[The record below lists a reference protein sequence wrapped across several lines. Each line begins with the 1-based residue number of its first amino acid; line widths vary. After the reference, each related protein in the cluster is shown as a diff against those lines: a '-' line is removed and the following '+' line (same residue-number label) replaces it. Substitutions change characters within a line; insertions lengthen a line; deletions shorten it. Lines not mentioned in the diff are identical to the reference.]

1 MGLRRVFYDFPMDIH
16 SFLDH
21 PNLLRATPQV
31 RVTVWYCVSAH
42 DLVTAAK
49 AGEYDLVLDILEHE
63 ESRLHVDDVD
73 QVCVCVWGE
82 WLSM

>member
-1 MGLRRVFYDFPMDIH
+1 M
-16 SFLDH
+16 
-21 PNLLRATPQV
+21 
-31 RVTVWYCVSAH
+31 SAH

-49 AGEYDLVLDILEHE
+49 AGEYDLLLDILEHE

-73 QVCVCVWGE
+73 QVFVCVWGE